1 MRRRLCNSNIRRSDC
16 LTGRPPQSRK
26 SQSRS
31 SGLLSKN
38 VGLSMSSATLQKEPE
53 LKTSSTQRL
62 TVGKP
67 THTSTLSTTQDL
79 KTTMPTQKRLSTSS
93 RVLSTLNLARSQTEH
108 PFSIATFQSRLSK
121 IQPILRPRRRANT
134 FQDTTK

>member
-38 VGLSMSSATLQKEPE
+38 VGLSMNSATLQKEPE
-53 LKTSSTQRL
+53 PKTSSTQRL

-79 KTTMPTQKRLSTSS
+79 KTTMPTQKHLSTSS

-108 PFSIATFQSRLSK
+108 RCSIATFQSRPSK
-121 IQPILRPRRRANT
+121 IRPTSRTPRQTST
-134 FQDTTK
+134 FPGTMR